1 MAFSYVEDKN
11 KAKIKV
17 IGVGG
22 AGGNAVNNM
31 IEAKL
36 KGVKFI
42 VANTDLQALD
52 ASKAEVKIQIGQ
64 ELTEG
69 LGAGADPEKGK
80 DAALESMNEIRDALE
95 DSHMVFI
102 TAGFG
107 GGTGTGAAPVIAEIC
122 KDLGI
127 LTVAVASKPFSFE
140 GKKREKQAL
149 NGLQKIQ
156 KITDTVIIIPN
167 DRLRSYAPKGSKMV
181 DMFIKAD
188 EILHHSVKGITDLI
202 MMPGHVNLDF
212 ADVKATMQKSGKA
225 LMGIGIS
232 SGENRAIEAAEK
244 AISHP
249 LLEDI
254 SISGAKGVLM
264 NITSSSDLTLD
275 EMAEASD
282 RIYKEVGD
290 DADIIWGQ
298 TFDEELGDEMRI
310 TVIATGI
317 DSDDFEESN
326 QEECNQ
332 EKFNQTDQLDSTILQ
347 RSDYQ
352 QPVAAPHIQQNKQHQ
367 EVQHQ
372 MTQNK
377 EAQNQMAQNQMAQN
391 QMTQNQMPQ
400 HPTSTEDTARG
411 HVRIPTKEDRANWNK
426 FDNPVIITHKKA
438 VGDDTTINDYN
449 STTID
454 KDDLEV
460 PTFLRKKAD

>member
-1 MAFSYVEDKN
+1 MAFSYVEN
-11 KAKIKV
+11 ENSAKIKV

-31 IEAKL
+31 IDAKL

-42 VANTDLQALD
+42 VANTDAQALE
-52 ASKAEVKIQIGQ
+52 ASKAEVKIQIGKQ
-64 ELTEG
+64 LTEG
-69 LGAGADPEKGK
+69 LGAGADPSKGR
-80 DAALESMNEIRDALE
+80 DAAQESYDEIKEALQ

-140 GKKREKQAL
+140 GKKREKQAAE
-149 NGLQKIQ
+149 GLGKLHG
-156 KITDTVIIIPN
+156 ITDTVITIPN
-167 DRLRSYAPKGSKMV
+167 DRLRGIAPKGARMV

-212 ADVKATMQKSGKA
+212 ADVRTTMQKAGKA
-225 LMGIGIS
+225 LMGIGIA
-232 SGENRAIEAAEK
+232 SGENRAVEAAER

-275 EMAEASD
+275 EMTEASD
-282 RIYKEVGD
+282 RIHQEVGD
-290 DADIIWGQ
+290 DAEIIWGQ
-298 TFDEELGDEMRI
+298 TFDEDLGDEMRI

-317 DSDDFEESN
+317 GLDEPEVAGN
-326 QEECNQ
+326 IH
-332 EKFNQTDQLDSTILQ
+332 KFDATPQPAAYQNGPVNVAT
-347 RSDYQ
+347 YQ
-352 QPVAAPHIQQNKQHQ
+352 QQQQTMAPSDHTPI
-367 EVQHQ
+367 
-372 MTQNK
+372 
-377 EAQNQMAQNQMAQN
+377 
-391 QMTQNQMPQ
+391 
-400 HPTSTEDTARG
+400 ARG
-411 HVRIPTKEDRANWNK
+411 IVRDPTEEELTSWNQ
-426 FDNPVIITHKKA
+426 NETPVIHHKRV
-438 VGDDTTINDYN
+438 VGDEDMINDYN
-449 STTID
+449 TAAFD
-454 KDDLEV
+454 NNDLEV
-460 PTFLRKKAD
+460 PTFLRRKAD

>member
-1 MAFSYVEDKN
+1 MAFSYVEN
-11 KAKIKV
+11 ENSAKIKV

-22 AGGNAVNNM
+22 AGCNAVNNM
-31 IEAKL
+31 IDAKL
-36 KGVKFI
+36 QGVKFI
-42 VANTDLQALD
+42 VANTDVQALE
-52 ASKAEVKIQIGQ
+52 ASKAEVKIQIGK

-69 LGAGADPEKGK
+69 LGAGADPNKGRDAATESYDELK
-80 DAALESMNEIRDALE
+80 DALQ

-149 NGLQKIQ
+149 DGLDKLHG
-156 KITDTVIIIPN
+156 ITDTVITIPN
-167 DRLRSYAPKGSKMV
+167 DRLRGIAPKGARMV

-212 ADVKATMQKSGKA
+212 ADVRTTMQKAGKA
-225 LMGIGIS
+225 LMGIGIA
-232 SGENRAIEAAEK
+232 SGENRAIEAAER

-275 EMAEASD
+275 EMTEASD
-282 RIYKEVGD
+282 RIYQEVGD
-290 DADIIWGQ
+290 DAEIIWGQ
-298 TFDEELGDEMRI
+298 TFDDDLGDEMRI

-317 DSDDFEESN
+317 GSDEN
-326 QEECNQ
+326 QEAGNIH
-332 EKFNQTDQLDSTILQ
+332 QLDSAPRQAAYRAATAQ
-347 RSDYQ
+347 SHPVQ
-352 QPVAAPHIQQNKQHQ
+352 QPRNLSSEPI
-367 EVQHQ
+367 
-372 MTQNK
+372 
-377 EAQNQMAQNQMAQN
+377 
-391 QMTQNQMPQ
+391 
-400 HPTSTEDTARG
+400 ARG
-411 HVRIPTKEDRANWNK
+411 VVRDPTEEELSNWNQY
-426 FDNPVIITHKKA
+426 DNPVIHHKKV
-438 VGDDTTINDYN
+438 VGDEEMVNDYTKIPFDN
-449 STTID
+449 N
-454 KDDLEV
+454 DLEV
-460 PTFLRKKAD
+460 PTFLRRKAD

>member
-1 MAFSYVEDKN
+1 MAFSYVEN
-11 KAKIKV
+11 ENSAKIKV

-31 IEAKL
+31 IDAKL

-42 VANTDLQALD
+42 VANTDVQALE
-52 ASKAEVKIQIGQ
+52 ASKAEVKIQIGR
-64 ELTEG
+64 ELTQG
-69 LGAGADPEKGK
+69 LGAGADPVKGQQ
-80 DAALESMNEIRDALE
+80 AAEESREELRQALE

-107 GGTGTGAAPVIAEIC
+107 GGTGTGAAPVIADIC

-140 GKKREKQAL
+140 GRKREKQAVA
-149 NGLQKIQ
+149 GLEKLHG
-156 KITDTVIIIPN
+156 ITDTVITIPN
-167 DRLRSYAPKGSKMV
+167 DRLRGIATKGAKMV

-212 ADVKATMQKSGKA
+212 ADVKTTMQKAGKA
-225 LMGIGIS
+225 LMGIGIA
-232 SGENRAIEAAEK
+232 SGENRAVEAAER

-254 SISGAKGVLM
+254 SIAGAKGVLM

-275 EMAEASD
+275 EMTQASD

-298 TFDEELGDEMRI
+298 TFDEELGDEIRI

-317 DSDDFEESN
+317 DSDEIKSSDNIHHFDPMAQPITYQQSGPAAQSVTQSAGTIARGQLRTPS
-326 QEECNQ
+326 QEE
-332 EKFNQTDQLDSTILQ
+332 L
-347 RSDYQ
+347 
-352 QPVAAPHIQQNKQHQ
+352 
-367 EVQHQ
+367 
-372 MTQNK
+372 
-377 EAQNQMAQNQMAQN
+377 
-391 QMTQNQMPQ
+391 
-400 HPTSTEDTARG
+400 
-411 HVRIPTKEDRANWNK
+411 ANWNE
-426 FDNPVIITHKKA
+426 FDNPVSVKHKKA
-438 VGDDTTINDYN
+438 VGDYDILNDYN
-449 STTID
+449 SIPFD
-454 KDDLEV
+454 NNDLEV
-460 PTFLRKKAD
+460 PTFLRRKAD

>member
-1 MAFSYVEDKN
+1 MTFSYVENEKS
-11 KAKIKV
+11 AKIKV

-31 IEAKL
+31 IDAKL

-42 VANTDLQALD
+42 VANTDVQALD
-52 ASKAEVKIQIGQ
+52 ASRAEVKIQIGK

-69 LGAGADPEKGK
+69 LGAGADPDKGR
-80 DAALESMNEIRDALE
+80 DAALETMDELRAALE

-149 NGLQKIQ
+149 KGLENLHG
-156 KITDTVIIIPN
+156 ITDTVITIPN
-167 DRLRSYAPKGSKMV
+167 DRLRGIASKGAKMV
-181 DMFIKAD
+181 DMFVKAD

-212 ADVKATMQKSGKA
+212 ADVRTTMQKAGKA
-225 LMGIGIS
+225 LMGIGVA
-232 SGENRAIEAAEK
+232 SGDNRAVEAAER

-275 EMAEASD
+275 EMTEASD
-282 RIYKEVGD
+282 RIYQEVGD
-290 DADIIWGQ
+290 DAEIIWGQ
-298 TFDEELGDEMRI
+298 TFDEDLGDEMRI

-317 DSDDFEESN
+317 DSEESEASN
-326 QEECNQ
+326 NIRHFDPVAQPPEHQ
-332 EKFNQTDQLDSTILQ
+332 QQKMVPWDVNQTGEPI
-347 RSDYQ
+347 
-352 QPVAAPHIQQNKQHQ
+352 
-367 EVQHQ
+367 
-372 MTQNK
+372 
-377 EAQNQMAQNQMAQN
+377 
-391 QMTQNQMPQ
+391 
-400 HPTSTEDTARG
+400 ARG
-411 HVRIPTKEDRANWNK
+411 HVRTPTQEELANWNE
-426 FDNPVIITHKKA
+426 FDNPVVMTQKKV
-438 VGDDTTINDYN
+438 VGDEGMTNNYAAMAFDN
-449 STTID
+449 
-454 KDDLEV
+454 DDLEI
-460 PTFLRKKAD
+460 PTFLRRKAD

>member
-1 MAFSYVEDKN
+1 MTFSYVEN
-11 KAKIKV
+11 ENAAKIKV

-31 IEAKL
+31 IDAKL

-42 VANTDLQALD
+42 VANTDVQALE
-52 ASKAEVKIQIGQ
+52 ASRAEVKIQIGK
-64 ELTEG
+64 ELTQG
-69 LGAGADPEKGK
+69 LGAGADPQKGQL
-80 DAALESMNEIRDALE
+80 AAEESEDELRQALE

-107 GGTGTGAAPVIAEIC
+107 GGTGTGAAPVIAKIC

-140 GKKREKQAL
+140 GNKSEKQAL
-149 NGLQKIQ
+149 AGLENLHG
-156 KITDTVIIIPN
+156 ITDTVIIIPN
-167 DRLRSYAPKGSKMV
+167 DRLRGIATKGAKMV

-212 ADVKATMQKSGKA
+212 ADVRTTMQKAGKA
-225 LMGIGIS
+225 LMGIGIA
-232 SGENRAIEAAEK
+232 SGENRAVEAAER

-275 EMAEASD
+275 EMTQACD

-290 DADIIWGQ
+290 DAEIIWGQ

-317 DSDDFEESN
+317 DAEECKPSDNIHNFDPITQPITYPHPASIPQPVTQSSGAIARGILRTPS
-326 QEECNQ
+326 QEELA
-332 EKFNQTDQLDSTILQ
+332 T
-347 RSDYQ
+347 
-352 QPVAAPHIQQNKQHQ
+352 
-367 EVQHQ
+367 
-372 MTQNK
+372 
-377 EAQNQMAQNQMAQN
+377 
-391 QMTQNQMPQ
+391 
-400 HPTSTEDTARG
+400 
-411 HVRIPTKEDRANWNK
+411 WNE
-426 FDNPVIITHKKA
+426 FDNPVIVKHKKA
-438 VGDDTTINDYN
+438 VGYDDILNDYN
-449 STTID
+449 TISFD
-454 KDDLEV
+454 NNDLEI
-460 PTFLRKKAD
+460 PTFLRRKAD

>member
-1 MAFSYVEDKN
+1 MNFSFVENKN
-11 KAKIKV
+11 SAKIKV

-31 IEAKL
+31 IDAKL
-36 KGVKFI
+36 QGVKFI
-42 VANTDLQALD
+42 VANTDAQALEN
-52 ASKAEVKIQIGQ
+52 SKAEVKIQLGRNI
-64 ELTEG
+64 TEG
-69 LGAGADPEKGK
+69 LGAGADPNVGREAAEESREELK
-80 DAALESMNEIRDALE
+80 AALD

-107 GGTGTGAAPVIAEIC
+107 GGTGTGAAPVIAEVC
-122 KDLGI
+122 KELDI

-149 NGLQKIQ
+149 TGLEKLHG
-156 KITDTVIIIPN
+156 ITDTVITIPN
-167 DRLRSYAPKGSKMV
+167 DRLRSIAPKGARMV

-212 ADVKATMQKSGKA
+212 ADVKTTMKKAGKA
-225 LMGIGIS
+225 LMGIGIA
-232 SGENRAIEAAEK
+232 SGENRATEAAEK

-282 RIYKEVGD
+282 RIYEEVGD
-290 DADIIWGQ
+290 EAEIIWGQ

-317 DSDDFEESN
+317 GEDEPGVTEN
-326 QEECNQ
+326 IH
-332 EKFNQTDQLDSTILQ
+332 QLDPIAN
-347 RSDYQ
+347 RSPASQ
-352 QPVAAPHIQQNKQHQ
+352 QTAYRGTTMAYGASMGSAA
-367 EVQHQ
+367 V
-372 MTQNK
+372 
-377 EAQNQMAQNQMAQN
+377 
-391 QMTQNQMPQ
+391 
-400 HPTSTEDTARG
+400 DTLAMENNAPSQDSLARG
-411 HVRIPTKEDRANWNK
+411 QVRTPTDEELANWNERE
-426 FDNPVIITHKKA
+426 NPVTR
-438 VGDDTTINDYN
+438 VINKQPMADPDPVPEFNMNAY
-449 STTID
+449 D
-454 KDDLEV
+454 EDDLDT
-460 PTFLRKKAD
+460 PTFLRRKAD

>member
-1 MAFSYVEDKN
+1 MTFSYLEN
-11 KAKIKV
+11 ENSAKIKV

-31 IEAKL
+31 IDAKL

-52 ASKAEVKIQIGQ
+52 ASRAEVKIQIGK

-69 LGAGADPEKGK
+69 LGAGADPEKGR
-80 DAALESMNEIRDALE
+80 DAALETMDELRAALE

-122 KDLGI
+122 KELGI

-140 GKKREKQAL
+140 GKKREKQAAK
-149 NGLQKIQ
+149 GLKNLHGT
-156 KITDTVIIIPN
+156 TDTVIIIPN
-167 DRLRSYAPKGSKMV
+167 DRLRGIAPKGARMV

-212 ADVKATMQKSGKA
+212 ADVKTTMQKAGKA
-225 LMGIGIS
+225 LMGIGVA
-232 SGENRAIEAAEK
+232 SGENRAVEAAER

-275 EMAEASD
+275 EMTEASD
-282 RIYKEVGD
+282 RIYQEVGD
-290 DADIIWGQ
+290 EAEIIWGQ
-298 TFDEELGDEMRI
+298 TFDEDLGDEMRI

-317 DSDDFEESN
+317 DSGEPEESN
-326 QEECNQ
+326 NIHH
-332 EKFNQTDQLDSTILQ
+332 FD
-347 RSDYQ
+347 
-352 QPVAAPHIQQNKQHQ
+352 PVAQLPEHQQHKIVSRAVKQ
-367 EVQHQ
+367 
-372 MTQNK
+372 T
-377 EAQNQMAQNQMAQN
+377 
-391 QMTQNQMPQ
+391 
-400 HPTSTEDTARG
+400 TEPIARG
-411 HVRIPTKEDRANWNK
+411 HVRTPTPEELANWND
-426 FDNPVIITHKKA
+426 FDNPVIMTHKKV
-438 VGDDTTINDYN
+438 VGDEGMTNDYAAMAFDN
-449 STTID
+449 
-454 KDDLEV
+454 DDLEV
-460 PTFLRKKAD
+460 PTFLRRKAD